1 MLDRRHEMFEAW
13 TLAGADAFAGP
24 GVRPAHFA
32 SLKEENEDGF
42 YAAPLGELKKVN
54 DGLLMVQK
62 GEEDFVD
69 YILSSLPKFPEEYV
83 DIKRVN
89 AGLLEAGEAKASELE
104 LGKNICALSQ
114 AYEDE

>member
-1 MLDRRHEMFEAW
+1 LSQLIEVGDDVIV
-13 TLAGADAFAGP
+13 L
-24 GVRPAHFA
+24 PAHFA
-32 SLKEENEDGF
+32 TLKEENADGLF
-42 YAAPLGELKKVN
+42 AASLGELKKVN

-62 GEEDFVD
+62 GEKEFVD

-89 AGLLEAGEAKASELE
+89 AGLLEAGEVKASELE

-114 AYEDE
+114 AYEE